1 MHASD
6 RLFLAKYKMNEDK
19 NIRHMTT
26 VYGSFEK
33 NISVTTSESE
43 EVGDKKK
50 WLGFIFCVLSGLCI
64 LGANTVVK
72 LASVGVNISSWE
84 MLLIRLILR
93 CI

>member
-19 NIRHMTT
+19 NIRHMTA

-33 NISVTTSESE
+33 NINVATSESE

-50 WLGFIFCVLSGLCI
+50 WLGFIFCILSGLCI

-72 LASVGVNISSWE
+72 LASIGVNISSWE
-84 MLLIRLILR
+84 MLLIRLN

>member
-33 NISVTTSESE
+33 NIMVTTSESE

-50 WLGFIFCVLSGLCI
+50 WLGFTFCILSGLCI

-84 MLLIRLILR
+84 MLLIRLN